1 MDNVLTVGNRAGR
14 RRDAAGRRPTGRPQ
28 PGLTQDTQEQVVIEE
43 TLLEAEE
50 KMEKAVVVAKEDF
63 AAIRTGRA
71 HPAMFNK
78 IVADYYG
85 APTPINQLA
94 SFSVPE
100 PRMAVVTPFDKT
112 ALRNIEQAIRDSDLG
127 VNPSNDGNIIR
138 VVFPEL
144 TEERR
149 RDYIKVAKHK
159 AEEARV
165 SIRSV
170 RRKAKDA
177 IDKMIKDGEVGED
190 EGRRAE
196 KELDDL
202 TAKYVAQV
210 DELLKHKEA
219 ELLEV

>member
-1 MDNVLTVGNRAGR
+1 MID
-14 RRDAAGRRPTGRPQ
+14 
-28 PGLTQDTQEQVVIEE
+28 E

-50 KMEKAVVVAKEDF
+50 KMEKAVAVAKDDL

-71 HPAMFNK
+71 HPAMFAK
-78 IVADYYG
+78 IVAEYYG
-85 APTPINQLA
+85 TLTPINQLA

-100 PRMAVVTPFDKT
+100 PRMAMVTPFDKT
-112 ALRNIEQAIRDSDLG
+112 ALKAIETAIRDSDLG
-127 VNPSNDGNIIR
+127 VNPSNDGSVIR
-138 VVFPEL
+138 VVLPQL

-149 RDYIKVAKHK
+149 REYIKQARGKGEDAK
-159 AEEARV
+159 V
-165 SIRSV
+165 SVRSI

-177 IDKMIKDGEVGED
+177 IDKLVKDKEIGED
-190 EGRRAE
+190 DGRRGE

-202 TAKYVAQV
+202 TAKFVAQI

>member
-1 MDNVLTVGNRAGR
+1 M
-14 RRDAAGRRPTGRPQ
+14 
-28 PGLTQDTQEQVVIEE
+28 IEE

-78 IVADYYG
+78 IVAEYYG
-85 APTPINQLA
+85 TLTPINQLA

-100 PRMAVVTPFDKT
+100 ARMAVVTPFDKSS
-112 ALRNIEQAIRDSDLG
+112 LRNIEQAIRDSDLG

-138 VVFPEL
+138 VTFPEL

-149 RDYIKVAKHK
+149 REFIKVAKTK
-159 AEEARV
+159 GEDAKIA
-165 SIRSV
+165 IRSI
-170 RRKAKDA
+170 RRKAKEA
-177 IDKMIKDGEVGED
+177 IDKSVKDGDVGED
-190 EGRRAE
+190 EGHRGE
-196 KELDDL
+196 KELDD
-202 TAKYVAQV
+202 TTSKYVAQI
-210 DELLKHKEA
+210 DELLKHKES

>member
-1 MDNVLTVGNRAGR
+1 MSCRSGTVQEE
-14 RRDAAGRRPTGRPQ
+14 DATQPAAATDREPQ

-100 PRMAVVTPFDKT
+100 PRMAVVTPFDKS

-149 RDYIKVAKHK
+149 RDYIKVARTK
-159 AEEARV
+159 AEDAKI

-177 IDKMIKDGEVGED
+177 IDKLVKDGETGED

-196 KELDDL
+196 KELDDT